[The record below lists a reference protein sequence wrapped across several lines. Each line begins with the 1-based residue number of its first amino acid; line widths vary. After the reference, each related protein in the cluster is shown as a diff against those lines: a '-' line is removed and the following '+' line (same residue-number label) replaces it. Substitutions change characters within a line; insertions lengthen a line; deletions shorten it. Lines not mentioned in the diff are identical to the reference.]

1 MKKLLVFAALSALFF
16 SAMSTAVVVAQ
27 PFPSHPIQ
35 LLTPGTPGLA
45 QDTSCRVIGE
55 EIGKALNTQIIVQNK
70 PGASMTLAT
79 DAVVRAKKD
88 GYTILYASATPLIY
102 APVSKPEVVPY
113 NPLKDLE
120 CLGGEAVFP
129 FTVTVQQ
136 DAPWKTFPELIDYAK
151 KNPEKLRVSTPGVL
165 STDAYNVEIVQSL
178 TGAKF
183 THVPMQSGP
192 ALALLGGHI
201 ELTFSPITEVAQ
213 YVRAGKL
220 RLLLLSSKMTQFP
233 NVPLI
238 TDFGYKQDLIRGWFA
253 FFAPTGISP
262 EVKKVLVP
270 AVEKAFNHPDVKN
283 KIEKLEFGI
292 SYKSPEVFTK
302 LWVEEFERAKEIT
315 AKLGIKK

>member
-1 MKKLLVFAALSALFF
+1 MVVFAALMTMVC
-16 SAMSTAVVVAQ
+16 MSLGAAVAVAQ

-45 QDTSCRVIGE
+45 QDTSCRVLGE
-55 EIGKALNTQIIVQNK
+55 EVGKALNTPVIVQNK

-88 GYTILYASATPLIY
+88 GYTILYASATPLVY

-113 NPLKDLE
+113 DPLKDLE
-120 CLGGEAVFP
+120 ALGGEAVFP
-129 FTVTVQQ
+129 FTVTVRE
-136 DAPWKTFPELIDYAK
+136 DAPWKTFPELIEYAK

-192 ALALLGGHI
+192 AIALLGGHI

-213 YVRAGKL
+213 YVRAGKV
-220 RLLLLSSKMTQFP
+220 RLLLLSNKMTQFP

-253 FFAPTGISP
+253 FFAPAGIP
-262 EVKKVLVP
+262 EDVRKALGP
-270 AVEKAFNHPDVKN
+270 AVEKAFKNSDVIA

-292 SYKSPEVFTK
+292 SYKSPELFKK
-302 LWVEEFERAKEIT
+302 LWVEEYARAKEIT